1 MNDFTL
7 QSTARKISLKDIQ
20 INRSKIDDQN
30 FEFLAGA
37 VELGKNTYF
46 IYGALTNAN
55 FFILYAATSNKN
67 LTNRKMSYH
76 DKSSR
81 IEEN

>member
-1 MNDFTL
+1 MSRDLMNAFTL
-7 QSTARKISLKDIQ
+7 QSTARNISLKDIQ

-46 IYGALTNAN
+46 DISMAL
-55 FFILYAATSNKN
+55 
-67 LTNRKMSYH
+67 
-76 DKSSR
+76 
-81 IEEN
+81 